1 MDNPRGK
8 IVSLVDSVG
17 GAHAIVEVDD
27 APQCPRCAAG
37 KGCGAAVFA
46 VRGARRLEVEVPPG
60 IAARV
65 DDVVEV
71 ALAPHNLL
79 RAAVIVYGLPLLGAA
94 ATAYALDF
102 TDAGAAIAALVGL
115 GGGLMA
121 SRYRLQQ
128 ASCLRRF
135 TPTVERVC

>member
-79 RAAVIVYGLPLLGAA
+79 RAAVIVYGLPLLGA
-94 ATAYALDF
+94 YALDF